1 VRFSEN
7 NNQSK
12 AIKASL
18 GCSKYETDLIYTQV
32 ADGILGLSPSPS
44 NSLKIKNIINI
55 IRFYYKS
62 VL

>member
-44 NSLKIKNIINI
+44 KIFKIK
-55 IRFYYKS
+55 
-62 VL
+62 